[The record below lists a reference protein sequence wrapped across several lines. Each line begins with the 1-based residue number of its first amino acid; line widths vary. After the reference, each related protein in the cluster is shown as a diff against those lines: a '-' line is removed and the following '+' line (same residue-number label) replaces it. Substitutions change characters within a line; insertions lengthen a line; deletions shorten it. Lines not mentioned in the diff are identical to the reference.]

1 MIPAIPA
8 DIKRTA
14 VQAAGVNLAASAA
27 FYLLTS
33 DRRHWKAAAAV
44 GLFGAWLW
52 RVNATPK
59 P

>member
-1 MIPAIPA
+1 MIPAE
-8 DIKRTA
+8 IKRTA

-33 DRRHWKAAAAV
+33 DRRYWPAATAV

-52 RVNATPK
+52 YRNATPN